1 MIATPV
7 NVLIVGA
14 GLMGAQIGC
23 EYALGGHGVALLAR
37 NAEAARSR
45 FERGLETVRAHGLA
59 SSEAVE
65 AARARAR
72 FTSDLDEVAACDLA
86 VESLPEDLELKA
98 GLLGAI
104 GEASQGAVLATNTS
118 SLSVT
123 ELGERV
129 GAPERTVGTHY
140 WNPPLLMPLVEVV
153 AGARTD
159 PNVVECVTDTLRAL
173 GKRPVHVQDVPG
185 FAWNRLQMAVLRE
198 AVALVEEGVASSP
211 AIVDEILTHGLAR
224 RWRHIGFFQAI
235 ALGGVET
242 WQQTAAN
249 LLPLISSATEI
260 PELGGWVRDG
270 DSELAAVA
278 ARRDQG
284 LARDLLE
291 ERSDSE
297 RR

>member
-1 MIATPV
+1 MGAGIAA
-7 NVLIVGA
+7 LAAGA
-14 GLMGAQIGC
+14 GLHTVLYDPDPEA
-23 EYALGGHGVALLAR
+23 LAR
-37 NAEAARSR
+37 APDGVEPVGELTALAQCGLVIEAA
-45 FERGLETVRAHGLA
+45 
-59 SSEAVE
+59 
-65 AARARAR
+65 
-72 FTSDLDEVAACDLA
+72 
-86 VESLPEDLELKA
+86 PEDLALKRALFGELA
-98 GLLGAI
+98 AVV
-104 GEASQGAVLATNTS
+104 EPDCVLATNTS

-153 AGARTD
+153 AGGRTD
-159 PNVVECVTDTLRAL
+159 AEVVEQTTVTLRDL
-173 GKRPVHVQDVPG
+173 GKRPVLVRDVPG

-284 LARDLLE
+284 LARDMLE

>member
-1 MIATPV
+1 MIGTPV

-23 EYALGGHGVALLAR
+23 EYALGGHGVALLSR
-37 NAEAARSR
+37 NPETARSR
-45 FERGLETVRAHGLA
+45 FERGLETMRARGLA

-72 FTSDLDEVAACDLA
+72 FTSDLNDVAACDLA

-98 GLLGAI
+98 GLLGPI

-159 PNVVECVTDTLRAL
+159 PNVVERVTDTLRAL
-173 GKRPVHVQDVPG
+173 RKRPVVVQDVPG

-198 AVALVEEGVASSP
+198 AVALVEEGVASP

-242 WQQTAAN
+242 WQKTAAN

-260 PELGGWVRDG
+260 PELSGWVRDG

-278 ARRDQG
+278 ARRDRG

>member
-23 EYALGGHGVALLAR
+23 EYALGGHGVAFLAR
-37 NAEAARSR
+37 KPEAARSR

-86 VESLPEDLELKA
+86 VESLPENLELKA
-98 GLLGAI
+98 RLLGPI
-104 GEASQGAVLATNTS
+104 GEASPRAVLATNTS

-159 PNVVECVTDTLRAL
+159 PNVVERVTDTLRAL
-173 GKRPVHVQDVPG
+173 GKRPVLVQDVPG

-198 AVALVEEGVASSP
+198 AVALVEEGVASP

-242 WQQTAAN
+242 WQKTAAN

-260 PELGGWVRDG
+260 PELGGWMRDG

-284 LARDLLE
+284 LARELLE

>member
-37 NAEAARSR
+37 NPEAARSR

-72 FTSDLDEVAACDLA
+72 VTADLGEAISCDLA

-98 GLLGAI
+98 RLLRPVA
-104 GEASQGAVLATNTS
+104 EASPEVVLATNTS

-123 ELGERV
+123 ELGEWV

-159 PNVVECVTDTLRAL
+159 PNVVERVTDTLRAL
-173 GKRPVHVQDVPG
+173 GKRPVLVQDVPG

-198 AVALVEEGVASSP
+198 AVALVEEGVASP
-211 AIVDEILTHGLAR
+211 AIVDEILAHGLAR

-242 WQQTAAN
+242 WQKTAAN